1 MFKKCAQ
8 PTRRPDPNETLRYQ
22 LAVHL
27 NNQRQYVKSVYCP
40 SETVGKLKAS
50 LEILREMYKDQDPKW
65 LDLVEQMSS
74 KIEGDRLKRGAGFKP
89 VLRPREEMMATSVV
103 TPKNSTP
110 SGKNTAA
117 AIDCIIIE

>member
-1 MFKKCAQ
+1 MKA
-8 PTRRPDPNETLRYQ
+8 
-22 LAVHL
+22 
-27 NNQRQYVKSVYCP
+27 VYCP

-74 KIEGDRLKRGAGFKP
+74 KIEVDRLKRGAGFKP

-103 TPKNSTP
+103 TPKNNTP
-110 SGKNTAA
+110 GGKNAEV
-117 AIDCIIIE
+117 DCIVIE